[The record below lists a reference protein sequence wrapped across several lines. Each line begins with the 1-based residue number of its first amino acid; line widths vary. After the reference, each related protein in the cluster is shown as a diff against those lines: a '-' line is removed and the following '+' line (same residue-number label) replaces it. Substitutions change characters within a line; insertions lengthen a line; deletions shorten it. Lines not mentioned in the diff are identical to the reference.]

1 MRKVLSVTSECV
13 PLVKTGGL
21 ADVAGALPA
30 ALAEHGW
37 DMRTLLPAY
46 PSLVQKAA
54 ATNVVFTFKDLMGGP
69 ARVLMDKAGGID
81 VLLLEAPHLY
91 DRKGGPYG
99 DPTDY
104 PDNPL
109 RFAALSFAAAEI
121 ARKGLTD
128 GWSPE
133 VVHAHDWQAGLVPAY
148 LKYGPPCQVATVM
161 TVHNIA
167 FQGLAPAA
175 MLGTLGLPLSS
186 YTPDLLEYWGQIS
199 TLKAGLVLAD
209 AITTVSPTYAAELMR
224 GEFGMGLEGVVAA
237 KAERLSGVLNG
248 IDTDVWNP
256 ETDPEITPFSAKS
269 LTGKAQNRKA
279 LMAEFGLSKITGPL
293 AIIVSRLTSQK
304 GMDLVADAAGDFI
317 AAGGGLAIL
326 GSGDPAI
333 EDSMRMLARNHAG
346 KVGLRI
352 GYDEALSHRMFGG
365 ADIVLVPSRFE
376 PCGLTQ
382 LYGLR
387 YGTVPVVAATGGLA
401 DSVIDANVMALNA
414 GVATGFQFHPI
425 DGMAFRHCLRNV
437 ASLFAD
443 KPNWTRLQ
451 KRGMT
456 QELGWGASSATYAT
470 LYESVIRE
478 LSSTA

>member
-1 MRKVLSVTSECV
+1 MRTVLSVTSECV
-13 PLVKTGGL
+13 PLIKTGGL
-21 ADVAGALPA
+21 ADVAGALPSAVA
-30 ALAEHGW
+30 AHGW

-46 PSLVQKAA
+46 PTLVQKAA
-54 ATNVVFTFKDLMGGP
+54 ANTVVYTFKDLMGGP
-69 ARVLMDKAGGID
+69 ARVLAGTSGGNQI
-81 VLLLEAPHLY
+81 LLLDAPHLY
-91 DRKGGPYG
+91 DRQGGPYG
-99 DPTDY
+99 NPTDF

-121 ARKGLTD
+121 ARNGLAD
-128 GWSPE
+128 GWKPE

-148 LKYGPPCQVATVM
+148 LKYGPSCDVSTVM

-175 MLGTLGLPLSS
+175 MLGTMGLPLAA
-186 YTPDLLEYWGQIS
+186 YTSETLEYWGQIS
-199 TLKAGLVLAD
+199 TLKAGLVLSD

-224 GEFGMGLEGVVAA
+224 GEFGMGLEGVMASRA
-237 KAERLSGVLNG
+237 GDLSGVLNG
-248 IDTDVWNP
+248 IDMDVWNP
-256 ETDPEITPFSAKS
+256 ETDTEITPYSVKN
-269 LTGKAQNRKA
+269 LKGKAANRKA
-279 LMAEFGLSKITGPL
+279 LMAEFGMSKITGPL

-304 GMDLVADAAGDFI
+304 GMDLIADTAEAFI
-317 AAGGGLAIL
+317 KAGGGLAIL

-333 EDSMRMLARNHAG
+333 EDAMRMLARNLAG

-365 ADIVLVPSRFE
+365 GDVVLVPSRFE

-401 DSVIDANVMALNA
+401 DSVINANVMAQSA

-425 DGMAFRHCLRNV
+425 DAMAFAHCLRGV
-437 ASLFAD
+437 TALFAD
-443 KPNWTRLQ
+443 KTNWTKLQ
-451 KRGMT
+451 KRGMS
-456 QELGWGASSATYAT
+456 QELGWAASSATYAD
-470 LYESVIRE
+470 LYERIS
-478 LSSTA
+478 A

>member
-1 MRKVLSVTSECV
+1 MRNVLSVTSECV

-21 ADVAGALPA
+21 ADVAGALPS
-30 ALAEHGW
+30 ALADHGW

-46 PSLVQKAA
+46 PGLIEKAA
-54 ATNVVFTFKDLMGGP
+54 ATEVVFSFKKLMGGP
-69 ARVLMDKAGGID
+69 AQILAGSAGGIK
-81 VLLLEAPHLY
+81 VLLLDAPHLY
-91 DRKGGPYG
+91 DRTGGPYG
-99 DPTDY
+99 NPIDY

-121 ARKGLTD
+121 GKAGLND
-128 GWSPE
+128 GWKPE
-133 VVHAHDWQAGLVPAY
+133 VIHAHDWQAGLVPAY
-148 LKYGPPCQVATVM
+148 LKADPKNKVATVM

-175 MLGTLGLPLSS
+175 MLGAMNLPLDD
-186 YTPDLLEYWGQIS
+186 YTSGDLEYWGQIS
-199 TLKAGLVLAD
+199 TLKAGLVMSD

-224 GEFGMGLEGVVAA
+224 NEFGMGLEGVMASRA
-237 KAERLSGVLNG
+237 DDLTGVLNG
-248 IDTDVWNP
+248 IDMDVWNP
-256 ETDPEITPFSAKS
+256 ETDTEITPYSAKS
-269 LTGKAQNRKA
+269 LKGKAACRKA
-279 LMAEFGLSKITGPL
+279 LMAEFGLSKISGPL

-304 GMDLVADAAGDFI
+304 GMDLIADAAGAFI

-326 GSGDPAI
+326 GSGDPDI
-333 EDSMRMLARNHAG
+333 EASLRMLARNHAG

-365 ADIVLVPSRFE
+365 GDVVLVPSRFE

-401 DSVIDANVMALNA
+401 DSVINANVMAQSA

-425 DGMAFRHCLRNV
+425 DAMAFAHCLRGV
-437 ASLFAD
+437 TTLFAD
-443 KPNWTRLQ
+443 KTNWTKLQ
-451 KRGMT
+451 KRGMS
-456 QELGWGASSATYAT
+456 QELGWGASSATYAA
-470 LYESVIRE
+470 LYERI
-478 LSSTA
+478 TA